1 MDCPTNHLLVES
13 KSIDPSEEVIS
24 ASYCCDRSNRQTIVR
39 SSAAVEKDNILVALE
54 GISEES
60 SRASQYSKSTHEKV
74 VERQNYL
81 AMLMKL
87 HQGHRSM
94 ESVLQT
100 AVRIITE
107 ILDSDHC
114 SVCWFNPE
122 AESVSVRAT
131 HVRKGANVDVRRAVE
146 AGKVLVNKVR
156 ANQAICLSPACVVSR
171 EKNEK

>member
-74 VERQNYL
+74 VERQNYQYCKPRCGSL
-81 AMLMKL
+81 QRYSILIIVVFAGSTQKQKASAYVRPMSERVRMSMSGVRLKRVRFL
-87 HQGHRSM
+87 STRSG
-94 ESVLQT
+94 QT
-100 AVRIITE
+100 RPYVF
-107 ILDSDHC
+107 LPH
-114 SVCWFNPE
+114 
-122 AESVSVRAT
+122 VSCRAKKT
-131 HVRKGANVDVRRAVE
+131 RK
-146 AGKVLVNKVR
+146 
-156 ANQAICLSPACVVSR
+156 
-171 EKNEK
+171 